1 MNAKTTH
8 ILRVAACLAALTT
21 LGASQAGAQDGVN
34 FSVGVDVV
42 SRYIW
47 RGIDAAD
54 APSMQPSMTLSVG
67 GLSVGTWGSY
77 SLSNNL
83 TQGDE
88 IDLWLGY
95 THPLSSGGS
104 LGLLFT
110 DYYFPNAGGGFSN
123 YKNYDALEGPGAHV
137 LELGAVLTPPSVPI
151 SLAAYVNI
159 YNDEGHNVFFQASY
173 PFDVGGISLSLFA
186 AATPG
191 SERNPGYYGTDQ
203 FKFLHVGLTANK
215 AVPLSDRFSLPL
227 WVSWSANPNLDIA
240 YLVVGFSL

>member
-1 MNAKTTH
+1 MKTKTTP

-21 LGASQAGAQDGVN
+21 LGASWAGAQDALDV
-34 FSVGVDVV
+34 SVGVDVV

-54 APSMQPSMTLSVG
+54 APSMQPSMTLSVR
-67 GLSVGTWGSY
+67 GLSVGAWGSY

-95 THPLSSGGS
+95 THELSEGGS
-104 LGLLFT
+104 LGVLFT
-110 DYYFPNAGGGFSN
+110 DYYFPNAGGGLSN
-123 YKNYDALEGPGAHV
+123 YRNYDTPDGPGAHV
-137 LELGAVLTPPSVPI
+137 LEVGAIFTPPSVPV

-173 PFDVGGISLSLFA
+173 PFAVGGTSLTLFA

-191 SERNPGYYGTDQ
+191 SEKNPGYYGTDQ
-203 FKFLHVGLTANK
+203 FKFLHVGITAK
-215 AVPLSDRFSLPL
+215 KEVPVSDRFSLPL
-227 WVSWSANPNLDIA
+227 WISWSANPNLDIA